1 MGKKKA
7 KTTKKK
13 AKKKPSKYHEK
24 VVINGTFGELIKL
37 AVSTPPKGK

>member
-24 VVINGTFGELIKL
+24 VVINGTFDEVLKAMIK
-37 AVSTPPKGK
+37 SKNK